1 MEPCCLGAILDST
14 EGGRH
19 GTAHV
24 VHRHHAGPPSLR
36 PRLDPRHAHVFRA
49 PPTHCSAVGGTA
61 HAPLLPAV
69 RFACRAVAL
78 APRRRPPAQAP
89 RARQHCCSSS
99 GQSHQVHARR
109 AERDL
114 ASHAGRSKTVV
125 GSVPALLF
133 LRRAPKITKMRGVSK
148 EAGVCCAVG
157 GGLVRARPPPTLGPA
172 SFCTHLN
179 GQAVEKLPWERQAQ
193 ALSNAD
199 GKRCSRPSTARQ
211 APRAASAWPRAA
223 SHSCLLT
230 LPLPLA
236 DHAQICCI
244 EVVHALR
251 GRHAVRDKNHHKKSR
266 E

>member
-1 MEPCCLGAILDST
+1 MEPRCCKVLLGAILDST

-24 VHRHHAGPPSLR
+24 VHQHHAGPPSLR

-114 ASHAGRSKTVV
+114 AGHAGRSKTVV

-157 GGLVRARPPPTLGPA
+157 GGLVRARPPPTLLTSGCASVPCAMVFALGQWLPRIMPCRCWLRVSLPA
-172 SFCTHLN
+172 SAEGTWCSGITSASHVEGPGFKSQCVHFLCARCFC
-179 GQAVEKLPWERQAQ
+179 APPR
-193 ALSNAD
+193 
-199 GKRCSRPSTARQ
+199 RPSTTA
-211 APRAASAWPRAA
+211 
-223 SHSCLLT
+223 
-230 LPLPLA
+230 
-236 DHAQICCI
+236 
-244 EVVHALR
+244 
-251 GRHAVRDKNHHKKSR
+251 
-266 E
+266 

>member
-1 MEPCCLGAILDST
+1 MEPRCCKVLLGATLDST

-157 GGLVRARPPPTLGPA
+157 GGLVRARPPPTLLTSGCASAPCGKVFTPA
-172 SFCTHLN
+172 RTQPKVAALR
-179 GQAVEKLPWERQAQ
+179 QAVPHTIRV
-193 ALSNAD
+193 SMV
-199 GKRCSRPSTARQ
+199 S
-211 APRAASAWPRAA
+211 
-223 SHSCLLT
+223 
-230 LPLPLA
+230 
-236 DHAQICCI
+236 
-244 EVVHALR
+244 
-251 GRHAVRDKNHHKKSR
+251 GRHGTAHVV
-266 E
+266 